1 MDLRLVGVAIGN
13 LINRQPSLARRK
25 DTIVTVITGLIW
37 VLAFITPSLAAL
49 PLWVGLVIGGIGTV
63 GGALVN
69 ALTQG
74 AITPS
79 MIDRVKGEITEIQN
93 VSVSLIEPEPG
104 LAEAVADEQPD
115 STPEY
120 VGEHRAPEI
129 ATEGGIGSHYTN
141 Q

>member
-13 LINRQPSLARRK
+13 LINRQPKLARRK

-37 VLAFITPSLAAL
+37 VLAFVAPYLAAL
-49 PLWVGLVIGGIGTV
+49 PLWVGLVIGAIGTI
-63 GGALVN
+63 GGALIN

-79 MIDRVKGEITEIQN
+79 MIDRVKGEITDLQN
-93 VSVSLIEPEPG
+93 VSVTLIEPEPA

-120 VGEHRAPEI
+120 VGQHREPEI
-129 ATEGGIGSHYTN
+129 ATGGGIGSHYTN

>member
-13 LINRQPSLARRK
+13 LINRQPKLARRK

-37 VLAFITPSLAAL
+37 VLAFVAPYLAAL
-49 PLWVGLVIGGIGTV
+49 PLWVGLVIGAIGTI
-63 GGALVN
+63 GGALIN

-79 MIDRVKGEITEIQN
+79 MIDRVKGEITDLQN
-93 VSVSLIEPEPG
+93 VSVTLIEPEPA

-115 STPEY
+115 STTEY
-120 VGEHRAPEI
+120 VGQHREPEN
-129 ATEGGIGSHYTN
+129 ATGGGIGSHYTN